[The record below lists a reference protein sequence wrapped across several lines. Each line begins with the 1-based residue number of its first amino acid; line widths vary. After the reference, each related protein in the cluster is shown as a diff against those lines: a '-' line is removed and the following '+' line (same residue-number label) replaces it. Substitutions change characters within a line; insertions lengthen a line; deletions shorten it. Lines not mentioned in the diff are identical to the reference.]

1 MPEYKAPLHFKCP
14 SDTETVYEIPLYTL
28 STDEEVTGKAAPVLM
43 DKNLVYAAYGY
54 SDNTFAS
61 AVKCKVPGVTYNSDN
76 KVDIV
81 GKNTNLLKRQPPTG
95 TYTFSKTGTY
105 TITFTVP
112 TGINVLYCS
121 PGTMESSSS
130 DNYQYAYVS
139 SGKYWFYL
147 KQWSVFMSETWN
159 DYSTDEPHYVAVT
172 SGKTYTLSVYISR
185 ATTYPTISWS
195 PEINK
200 HTTDVSEL

>member
-43 DKNLVYAAYGY
+43 NKNTVYAAYGD
-54 SDNTFAS
+54 SSNAFATNIN
-61 AVKCKVPGVTYNSDN
+61 CKLSGDSTVRRLLTYQ
-76 KVDIV
+76 V
-81 GKNTNLLKRQPPTG
+81 PTG
-95 TYTFSKTGTY
+95 SYTFSKTGTY
-105 TITFTVP
+105 TMTFTVP
-112 TGINVLYCS
+112 SGVKVLYCV
-121 PGTMESSSS
+121 PGTMSTSNR
-130 DNYQYAYVS
+130 DYQYAYVS

-147 KQWSVFMSETWN
+147 KQWTDYVSEGSPSLYYT
-159 DYSTDEPHYVAVT
+159 TDEPHYVAVT
-172 SGKTYTLSVYISR
+172 SGKTYTLSVYISSV
-185 ATTYPTISWS
+185 TTYPTISWS